1 MCLPGFRTAFQ
12 QNSLQSD
19 LKASSNASHSC
30 SVFDST
36 ECSQFPQKKKKNVK
50 EVQVGNQQSGNTN
63 TFLIENYSFP
73 HTGDKT
79 SVVIKVTLQ
88 VFFSSLLC
96 FLLNSVMTERT
107 A

>member
-1 MCLPGFRTAFQ
+1 MCLPGFRTALQ

-36 ECSQFPQKKKKNVK
+36 ECSQFPLKKNVK
-50 EVQVGNQQSGNTN
+50 EVQVGNQQSGNTS

-88 VFFSSLLC
+88 VFFSPCYVSY
-96 FLLNSVMTERT
+96 
-107 A
+107 